1 MSVLVPPPNTPVVL
15 SPPDSPFHRLVGLSR
30 ADLVET
36 RAIPAHQRRQRVSGF
51 VDCFQWQ
58 TIGQHLPLQPLLTA
72 AVPEWRHRRCRSWYR
87 WLPSDDVQSAADLA
101 GLDDFDLILRLFDF
115 SPWRPI
121 LAQRFRSHLGRP
133 PFDPVSMGLG
143 MLLALWKGW
152 SWPELVRE
160 LRSPERGLG
169 YCRRLGFD
177 PDDLPCASTWRTALK
192 GTDPAWILQCVDSVA
207 YGLMA
212 WGIIPTTSTFPG
224 DPAGQGVSVAIDS
237 QLVQSRSRM
246 RCRFQNAA
254 CFQPRSE
261 RTCLA
266 KAQGRSGCD
275 CASDA
280 CAQHC
285 RWAAARDAK
294 ATYVYYEGTNQSPS
308 SRTRADHKQGSTQHR
323 QRQRQGKH
331 HFGYKDKAFNVVDD
345 RLFTLWPLPGPFVT
359 ANRNDHLQT
368 MPGLRELGQ
377 RFPDLPIGE
386 IVADAGEG
394 YDDILAFVYHEL
406 KALRTIDLR
415 QHKCDD
421 DPLAC
426 LCRGY
431 DKRGTPL
438 CSYGYRLYANG
449 HDYPNQRTKWVC
461 RQRCLRQE
469 EPDVKPPRQ
478 TDHAE
483 DPLDPSPCPYRDP
496 TRQGFIVTLRD
507 TLPDGSWRLARDC
520 QVDSATW
527 RLRKGRS
534 SYAESRNATQSRR
547 RVKRSPWFGLANSAK
562 ARSLS
567 DLLTLAGNVAR
578 FVREATLAADRGT

>member
-1 MSVLVPPPNTPVVL
+1 VALPP
-15 SPPDSPFHRLVGLSR
+15 SDSPFHQLVGLSR

-36 RAIPAHQRRQRVSGF
+36 RAIAAHQRRPLVSGF
-51 VDCFQWQ
+51 VDSFQWQ
-58 TIGQHLPLQPLLTA
+58 TIRQHLPLQPLLTA
-72 AVPEWRHRRCRSWYR
+72 AEPEWRHRHFRSWYR
-87 WLPSDDVQSAADLA
+87 WLPPDEVQSAADFK
-101 GLDDFDLILRLFDF
+101 GLDDFDVILRLFDF

-121 LAQRFRSHLGRP
+121 LAQRFRSHLGP
-133 PFDPVSMGLG
+133 PAFDPLSMGLG

-160 LRSPERGLG
+160 LRSPERGPG

-177 PDDLPCASTWRTALK
+177 PDDLPCASAFRTALQ
-192 GTDPAWILQCVDSVA
+192 GTDPAWILQCVDSLA
-207 YGLMA
+207 YALMA

-246 RCRFQNAA
+246 HCRFQNAA
-254 CFQPRSE
+254 CFQPRSD
-261 RTCLA
+261 RTCWA
-266 KAQGRSGCD
+266 KAQGRTGCD

-285 RWAAARDAK
+285 CLASARDPK
-294 ATYVYYEGTNQSPS
+294 ATYVYYEGSNQPAS
-308 SRTRADHKQGSTQHR
+308 SRPRADQKQGSTQR
-323 QRQRQGKH
+323 RKNKRRGKH
-331 HFGYKDKAFNVVDD
+331 HFGYKDKAFNIVDD

-368 MPGLRELGQ
+368 MPGLQDLSQ
-377 RFPDLPIGE
+377 RFPGLQIGE

-394 YDDILAFVYHEL
+394 YDDILAFVYQDL

-415 QHKCDD
+415 QHQCDD

-426 LCRGY
+426 LCRGH

-438 CSYGYRLYANG
+438 CAYGYRLYYNG

-469 EPDVKPPRQ
+469 EPDVKPSRQ
-478 TDHAE
+478 EDHPG
-483 DPLDPSPCPYRDP
+483 DPVDPAPCPYRDP
-496 TRQGFIVTLRD
+496 ARQGLIVTVRD

-534 SYAESRNATQSRR
+534 SYAESRNATQTRR

-578 FVREATLAADRGT
+578 FVREATLAADRST